1 MIIDFR
7 VINHKKK
14 RDLTEPKELKSY
26 LGIDGNQLS
35 FYLFWKKPPECISQ
49 LEKELESVFIDTGS
63 EGSNKIKTWLE
74 RTIDISGAVI
84 A

>member
-1 MIIDFR
+1 MGNKGVKERREDIRCKGDHR
-7 VINHKKK
+7 LQGHQSQKK

-49 LEKELESVFIDTGS
+49 LEKELESVFVD
-63 EGSNKIKTWLE
+63 
-74 RTIDISGAVI
+74 
-84 A
+84 